1 MLMTWSNNV
10 NAQIPPGAA
19 NDSAQQ
25 AAQAAAREHQAQDAS
40 RVRSLL
46 GLDPARISTVGLWPG
61 PIVPC
66 KLPKRERPYECQRI
80 LAGPAIIL
88 TKLVGEFIVAYGDQ
102 AVAQGKRSWWTEISL
117 TEPVVPLALAAG
129 EVLYHVG
136 NSLDHDK
143 DLIVTIYRP

>member
-1 MLMTWSNNV
+1 MLMTWSNDA

-19 NDSAQQ
+19 NEAVQ
-25 AAQAAAREHQAQDAS
+25 QAAAREHQAQDAS

-46 GLDPARISTVGLWPG
+46 GLDPTRITTVGLWPG
-61 PIVPC
+61 PVVPC

-80 LAGPAIIL
+80 LVGPAIIL
-88 TKLVGEFIVAYGDQ
+88 TRLVGEFVVAHGDQ
-102 AVAQGKRSWWTEISL
+102 AVVQGKRSWWTEISYS
-117 TEPVVPLALAAG
+117 EPIVPLALAAG

-143 DLIVTIYRP
+143 DLIVTVYRP